1 MLDLDGVL
9 TLEYYRWMSAIRCS
23 EPLALYEPGDL
34 GEIYGEMAFGT
45 RFRVEIE
52 VAVQIVG
59 SAHSTVSREEHV
71 LSIMACEKIPSSEDV
86 SEHTSRMLWLSKWLG
101 RVL

>member
-1 MLDLDGVL
+1 
-9 TLEYYRWMSAIRCS
+9 MSAIRCS

-71 LSIMACEKIPSSEDV
+71 LSIIAGEKIPTSEHI

-101 RVL
+101 RVRVVL